1 MTPRDQLG
9 GGSAWMSPLEHLA
22 RGAGR
27 ARCLE
32 GRVAEPPSRRAT
44 RSEANLRGCDG
55 VVGLA
60 LSRAARATRS
70 QANPRGC
77 DGSRMRGG
85 VRPPAARSPSRAV
98 IVRSRALLVLAA
110 VGVGACANPAPVL
123 EVDTIYLNGEIVTM
137 DAESRTVEAVAVRG
151 DEIVAVGTDREVA
164 RMAGSGTRVVDLEG
178 RTMTPGFYAPHDH
191 FPWAGAIAT
200 TMANLNS
207 PPMGPVENI
216 DDLVDALREWA
227 AETEAGGWIQGWGYD
242 DTLLEDG
249 RHPTRHDLDRVST
262 EHPIY
267 INHTSGHLGV
277 ANTLAL
283 EMAGINADTR
293 PPPGGVI
300 RREPD
305 GAPDGVLEETAAWR
319 VMGIVPPAT
328 RDQKLEGFRRAS
340 RIYVEQGVTTT
351 VITGGSAENLAD
363 LQMARRE
370 GLLPLRVVTMVSKD
384 GPGFPS
390 PAEAGGFV
398 SGFGDERLKLG
409 GIKIV
414 QDGSNQGF
422 TGYFTEP
429 YHTPFNGDPEW
440 RGYPARSREALT
452 AMVKE
457 LHRAGYQIAI
467 HGNGDAAIDDII
479 HAFRE
484 AQRDFPREDARHR
497 IEHCQMVRKDQLDQI
512 AELGITPSFFVGH
525 VFYWGDRHRDIFMG
539 PERAAGISPLR
550 SSIDRGIRFTV
561 HDDTPVTPVDPLQL
575 IWVSVNRLTRSDQV
589 LGPEERVTP
598 LEAMRALTVDAAWQ
612 NFEED
617 VKGSIE
623 PGKLAD
629 LVVLS
634 DNPLTVDPATLR
646 DIQVLETIVG
656 GETVHRRGG

>member
-1 MTPRDQLG
+1 MNRTHDHG
-9 GGSAWMSPLEHLA
+9 GLHCTL
-22 RGAGR
+22 
-27 ARCLE
+27 
-32 GRVAEPPSRRAT
+32 VA
-44 RSEANLRGCDG
+44 
-55 VVGLA
+55 
-60 LSRAARATRS
+60 
-70 QANPRGC
+70 
-77 DGSRMRGG
+77 
-85 VRPPAARSPSRAV
+85 
-98 IVRSRALLVLAA
+98 LAA
-110 VGVGACANPAPVL
+110 AGLTACSLPAPVV
-123 EVDTIYLNGEIVTM
+123 EVDAIYLNGEIVTM
-137 DAESRTVEAVAVRG
+137 DETAPSAEAVAVRG
-151 DEIVAVGTDREVA
+151 DEIVAVGSNAEVGL
-164 RMAGSGTRVVDLEG
+164 MAGPGTRVVDLEG

-191 FPWAGAIAT
+191 FPWAGAIAVT
-200 TMANLNS
+200 TVNLNS

-216 DDLVDALREWA
+216 DGLVDALREK
-227 AETEAGGWIQGWGYD
+227 AGDTPAGDWIQGWGYD
-242 DTLLEDG
+242 DTLIEDQ

-267 INHTSGHLGV
+267 ISHTSGHLGV
-277 ANTLAL
+277 ANTMAL
-283 EMAGINADTR
+283 DMAGITAATR
-293 PPPGGVI
+293 APPGGVI
-300 RREPD
+300 RKEAETGD
-305 GAPDGVLEETAAWR
+305 PDGVLEETAAWR
-319 VMGIVPPAT
+319 VMSLVPPAT
-328 RDQKLEGFRRAS
+328 REQKLEGFRRAVA
-340 RIYVEQGVTTT
+340 IYVEQGVTTT
-351 VITGGSAENLAD
+351 VITGGTAENVAD

-370 GLLPLRVVTMVSKD
+370 GLLSLRVVTMVSKAA
-384 GPGFPS
+384 PLMPS

-398 SGFGDERLKLG
+398 SGFGDDRLKLG

-429 YHTPFNGDPEW
+429 YHTSFNGDAEW
-440 RGYPARSREALT
+440 RGYPARSREDLT
-452 AMVKE
+452 TMVKE

-484 AQRDFPREDARHR
+484 AQRDFPREDTRHR
-497 IEHCQMVRKDQLDQI
+497 IEHCQMVRKDQLDEI

-589 LGPEERVTP
+589 LGPEERVSP
-598 LEAMRALTVDAAWQ
+598 LEAMRAMTIDAAWQ

-629 LVVLS
+629 FVILS
-634 DNPLTVDPATLR
+634 DNPLTVDPLTIR
-646 DIQVLETIVG
+646 EIQVLETIVG
-656 GETVHRRGG
+656 GETVYRRGD

>member
-1 MTPRDQLG
+1 MNRIRQPQF
-9 GGSAWMSPLEHLA
+9 PLQAAIILMA
-22 RGAGR
+22 AG
-27 ARCLE
+27 
-32 GRVAEPPSRRAT
+32 VA
-44 RSEANLRGCDG
+44 
-55 VVGLA
+55 
-60 LSRAARATRS
+60 
-70 QANPRGC
+70 
-77 DGSRMRGG
+77 
-85 VRPPAARSPSRAV
+85 
-98 IVRSRALLVLAA
+98 
-110 VGVGACANPAPVL
+110 ACAMPAPVL
-123 EVDTIYLNGEIVTM
+123 EVDTIYLNGQIVTM
-137 DAESRTVEAVAVRG
+137 DDEARTVEAVAVRG
-151 DEIVAVGTDREVA
+151 DEIVGVGSSVEIGL
-164 RMAGSGTRVVDLEG
+164 MAGPGTRVVDLEG

-191 FPWAGAIAT
+191 FPWAGAIAVT
-200 TMANLNS
+200 TVNLNS
-207 PPMGPVENI
+207 PPMGPVQNI
-216 DDLVDALREWA
+216 DGLVDALREKA
-227 AETEAGGWIQGWGYD
+227 GETPAGEWIQGWGYD
-242 DTLLEDG
+242 DTLLEDQ
-249 RHPTRHDLDRVST
+249 RHPNRHDLDRVST

-267 INHTSGHLGV
+267 ISHTSGHLGV
-277 ANTLAL
+277 ANTMAL
-283 EMAGINADTR
+283 GMADIDAGTQA
-293 PPPGGVI
+293 PPGGVI
-300 RREPD
+300 RHEAD
-305 GAPDGVLEETAAWR
+305 TGEPDGVLEETAAWM

-328 RDQKLEGFRRAS
+328 VEQKLEGFRRAVQ
-340 RIYVEQGVTTT
+340 IYVEQGVTTT
-351 VITGGSAENLAD
+351 VITGGSAENVID

-370 GLLPLRVVTMVSKD
+370 GLLSLRVVTMVSKAA
-384 GPGFPS
+384 PGFPS

-398 SGFGDERLKLG
+398 SGFGDDRLKLG

-440 RGYPARSREALT
+440 RGYPARSREDLT
-452 AMVKE
+452 AMVKG

-497 IEHCQMVRKDQLDQI
+497 IEHCQMVRKDQLDEI

-589 LGPEERVTP
+589 LGPEERVSP
-598 LEAMRALTVDAAWQ
+598 LEAMRAMTIDAAWQ

-617 VKGSIE
+617 IKGSIE

-629 LVVLS
+629 LVILS
-634 DNPLTVDPATLR
+634 DNPLTVDPLAIR
-646 DIQVLETIVG
+646 EIEVLETIVG
-656 GETVHRRGG
+656 GETVYLRGD

>member
-1 MTPRDQLG
+1 MKRTHHSGILHRT
-9 GGSAWMSPLEHLA
+9 A
-22 RGAGR
+22 
-27 ARCLE
+27 
-32 GRVAEPPSRRAT
+32 
-44 RSEANLRGCDG
+44 
-55 VVGLA
+55 LA
-60 LSRAARATRS
+60 LTAA
-70 QANPRGC
+70 
-77 DGSRMRGG
+77 G
-85 VRPPAARSPSRAV
+85 VAACTV
-98 IVRSRALLVLAA
+98 
-110 VGVGACANPAPVL
+110 PAPVL
-123 EVDTIYLNGEIVTM
+123 EVDTVYVNGEVITM
-137 DAESRTVEAVAVRG
+137 DEAAPSAEAVAVRG
-151 DEIVAVGTDREVA
+151 DEIVAVGSDAEMVA
-164 RMAGSGTRVVDLEG
+164 LIGPDTRLVDLEG

-191 FPWAGAIAT
+191 FPWAGAIAVT
-200 TMANLNS
+200 TVNLNS

-216 DDLVDALREWA
+216 EGLVDALREKA
-227 AETEAGGWIQGWGYD
+227 GETPEGEWIQGWGYD
-242 DTLLEDG
+242 DTLLEDQ
-249 RHPTRHDLDRVST
+249 RHPNRHDLDRVST

-267 INHTSGHLGV
+267 ISHTSGHLGV
-277 ANTLAL
+277 ANTMAL
-283 EMAGINADTR
+283 GMADITAATQ

-300 RREPD
+300 RHEAD
-305 GAPDGVLEETAAWR
+305 TGEPDGVLEETAAWM

-328 RDQKLEGFRRAS
+328 REQKLEGFRRAVE
-340 RIYVEQGVTTT
+340 IYVEQGVTTT
-351 VITGGSAENLAD
+351 VITGGSVENVAD
-363 LQMARRE
+363 LQMAERE
-370 GLLPLRVVTMVSKD
+370 GLLSLRVVTMVSKAA
-384 GPGFPS
+384 PGVPS

-398 SGFGDERLKLG
+398 SGFGDTRLKLG

-429 YHTPFNGDPEW
+429 YHTPFNGDSEW
-440 RGYPARSREALT
+440 RGYPARSREDLT

-484 AQRDFPREDARHR
+484 AQADFPREDTRHR

-539 PERAAGISPLR
+539 PERAAGISPLK

-589 LGPEERVTP
+589 LGPEERVSP
-598 LEAMRALTVDAAWQ
+598 LEAMRTMTIDAAWQ

-617 VKGSIE
+617 IKGSIE

-629 LVVLS
+629 LVILS
-634 DNPLTVDPATLR
+634 ANPLTVDPLTIR
-646 DIQVLETIVG
+646 EIQVLETIVG
-656 GETVHRRGG
+656 GETVYRRGD

>member
-1 MTPRDQLG
+1 MNR
-9 GGSAWMSPLEHLA
+9 
-22 RGAGR
+22 
-27 ARCLE
+27 
-32 GRVAEPPSRRAT
+32 T
-44 RSEANLRGCDG
+44 RQPQSL
-55 VVGLA
+55 L
-60 LSRAARATRS
+60 RAAII
-70 QANPRGC
+70 P
-77 DGSRMRGG
+77 M
-85 VRPPAARSPSRAV
+85 AAG
-98 IVRSRALLVLAA
+98 AA
-110 VGVGACANPAPVL
+110 ACAMPAPIL
-123 EVDTIYLNGEIVTM
+123 EVDTIYLNGQIVTM
-137 DAESRTVEAVAVRG
+137 DAEARTVEAVAVRG
-151 DEIVAVGTDREVA
+151 DEIVAVGGSREVGL
-164 RMAGSGTRVVDLEG
+164 MAGPGTRVVDLEG

-191 FPWAGAIAT
+191 FPWAGAIAVT
-200 TMANLNS
+200 TVNLNS
-207 PPMGPVENI
+207 PPMGPVQNI
-216 DDLVDALREWA
+216 EGLVDALREKA
-227 AETEAGGWIQGWGYD
+227 AETPPGDWIQGWGYD
-242 DTLLEDG
+242 DTLLEDR
-249 RHPTRHDLDRVST
+249 RHPNRHDLDRVST

-267 INHTSGHLGV
+267 ISHTSGHLGV
-277 ANTLAL
+277 ANTMAL
-283 EMAGINADTR
+283 GMAGITASTQ

-300 RREPD
+300 RHEAD
-305 GAPDGVLEETAAWR
+305 TGEPDGVLEETAAWM

-328 RDQKLEGFRRAS
+328 VEQKLEGFRRAV

-351 VITGGSAENLAD
+351 VITGGTAENVID

-370 GLLPLRVVTMVSKD
+370 GLLALRVVTMVSKAA
-384 GPGFPS
+384 PGFPS

-398 SGFGDERLKLG
+398 SGFGDDRLKLG

-440 RGYPARSREALT
+440 RGYPARSREDLT
-452 AMVKE
+452 AMVKG

-484 AQRDFPREDARHR
+484 AQLDFPREDARHR
-497 IEHCQMVRKDQLDQI
+497 IEHCQMVRKDQLDEI

-589 LGPEERVTP
+589 LGPEERVSP
-598 LEAMRALTVDAAWQ
+598 LEAMRAMTIDAAWQ
-612 NFEED
+612 NFEEHI
-617 VKGSIE
+617 KGSIE

-629 LVVLS
+629 LVILS
-634 DNPLTVDPATLR
+634 DNPLTVEPLAIR
-646 DIQVLETIVG
+646 EIEVLETIVG
-656 GETVHRRGG
+656 GETVYRRGD

>member
-1 MTPRDQLG
+1 MNRTRQPQGLLQ
-9 GGSAWMSPLEHLA
+9 APIVLIA
-22 RGAGR
+22 AG
-27 ARCLE
+27 
-32 GRVAEPPSRRAT
+32 VA
-44 RSEANLRGCDG
+44 
-55 VVGLA
+55 
-60 LSRAARATRS
+60 
-70 QANPRGC
+70 
-77 DGSRMRGG
+77 
-85 VRPPAARSPSRAV
+85 
-98 IVRSRALLVLAA
+98 
-110 VGVGACANPAPVL
+110 ACAMPAPVL
-123 EVDTIYLNGEIVTM
+123 EADTIYLNGQIVTM
-137 DAESRTVEAVAVRG
+137 DAEARTVEAVAVRG
-151 DEIVAVGTDREVA
+151 DEIVGVGNSVEIGL
-164 RMAGSGTRVVDLEG
+164 MAGPGTRVVDLEG

-191 FPWAGAIAT
+191 FPWAGAIAVT
-200 TMANLNS
+200 TVNLNS
-207 PPMGPVENI
+207 PPMGPVQNI
-216 DDLVDALREWA
+216 DGLVDALREKA
-227 AETEAGGWIQGWGYD
+227 AETPAGDWIQGWGYD
-242 DTLLEDG
+242 DTLIEDQ
-249 RHPTRHDLDRVST
+249 RHPNRHDLDRVST

-267 INHTSGHLGV
+267 ISHTSGHLGV
-277 ANTLAL
+277 ANTMAL
-283 EMAGINADTR
+283 GMARITADTQ

-300 RREPD
+300 RHEAD
-305 GAPDGVLEETAAWR
+305 TGEPDGVLEETAAWM

-328 RDQKLEGFRRAS
+328 VEQKLEGFRRAVQ
-340 RIYVEQGVTTT
+340 IYVEQGVTTT
-351 VITGGSAENLAD
+351 VITGGTAENVID

-370 GLLPLRVVTMVSKD
+370 GLLALRVVTMVSKAA
-384 GPGFPS
+384 PGFPS

-398 SGFGDERLKLG
+398 SGFGDNRLKLG

-440 RGYPARSREALT
+440 RGYPARSREDLT
-452 AMVKE
+452 AMVKG

-497 IEHCQMVRKDQLDQI
+497 IEHCQMVRKDQLDEI

-539 PERAAGISPLR
+539 PERAAGISPLK

-589 LGPEERVTP
+589 LGPEERVSP
-598 LEAMRALTVDAAWQ
+598 LEAMRAMTTDAAWQ

-617 VKGSIE
+617 IKGSIE

-629 LVVLS
+629 LVILS
-634 DNPLTVDPATLR
+634 DNPLTVDPLAIR
-646 DIQVLETIVG
+646 EIEVLETIVG
-656 GETVHRRGG
+656 GETVYLRGD